1 MKIIGVVPKQ
11 YGNSKFILE
20 AEEEVVYKLLGH
32 SSYAHKGKKLEV
44 GDSIKVSEMYDRL
57 NTIKHNEAELEKAA
71 ALLRASA
78 DLLDK
83 ALPAVH
89 RANKKEVKGQ
99 NEEYGPELAGD
110 N

>member
-1 MKIIGVVPKQ
+1 MKIIGVAPKQ
-11 YGNSKFILE
+11 YGESKFILE
-20 AEEEVVYKLLGH
+20 APEEEVYRLLGH
-32 SSYAHKGKKLEV
+32 SSYVHKGKRLEV

-57 NTIKHNEAELEKAA
+57 TTIKYNEAELEKAA

-89 RANKKEVKGQ
+89 RVNKKENKEDE
-99 NEEYGPELAGD
+99 NAK
-110 N
+110 